1 MIRTKKYTATILSIL
16 MFGFVYVDLKG
27 QDVHFSQTD
36 QSPLTLNPALAG
48 AFSSFQGIALFRGQY
63 GSFATPYKTFSAS
76 MDGRL
81 TAGMKNSNGNLGAGL
96 NFYNDR
102 MADGFYSQSTV
113 GLNVAYNLKVS
124 RFSRVGVGLN
134 TTFGQCATNPA
145 VGQWGSQYDGNG
157 YNPALSSGEAFYEQ
171 SFTYFDVGVGAIY
184 SYQTDVEKVTTEAD
198 KGFTVGFA
206 AFHVNNPRNSFY
218 NSSIQTI
225 PVRYSIF
232 ANGNI
237 GVKVTSGVLQPGMYY
252 QRQMKSNELLY
263 GIAYKQLIR
272 KASWETDNIKEIAF
286 SLGIFSRLK
295 DAIVLKSMVFY
306 GPLSVG
312 FAYDINVSRL
322 SLVSNFKGGFE
333 TFVRYDLNN
342 FNRKK
347 LRVK

>member
-1 MIRTKKYTATILSIL
+1 MMKRNSSFILVFSML
-16 MFGFVYVDLKG
+16 LFGVSVNSTMA

-48 AFSSFQGIALFRGQY
+48 AFSSFQGIAMFRGQY

-102 MADGFYSQSTV
+102 MADGFFSQSTV
-113 GLNVAYNLKVS
+113 GLNLAYNLKVT

-145 VGQWGSQYDGNG
+145 VGQWGSQYDGFS
-157 YNPALSSGEAFYEQ
+157 YNAAIPSGEAFYEQ
-171 SFTYFDVGVGAIY
+171 SFTYFDIGAGAIY
-184 SYQTDVEKVTTEAD
+184 SYQTDVEKITTEAD
-198 KGFTVGFA
+198 KGFTVGIA
-206 AFHVNNPRNSFY
+206 AYHVNNPRYSFY

-237 GVKVTSGVLQPGMYY
+237 GVKVTNGVLQPGMYY
-252 QRQMKSNELLY
+252 QRQKKSNELLY

-272 KASWETDNIKEIAF
+272 KASWETDNIKEISF
-286 SLGIFSRLK
+286 SLGIYSRLK
-295 DAIVLKSMVFY
+295 DAIVLKSMVYY